1 MLSRADWRLSLGL
14 PVKYDIHPD
23 MMGVQYDGAVSRR
36 DEM

>member
-1 MLSRADWRLSLGL
+1 L